1 MGLVSE
7 LRRRNV
13 IRVAIAYAIAAWL
26 LIEVSA
32 TTFPMLRLPEWTA
45 TFVTVL
51 LLIGFPVAL
60 IIAWAFELTPE
71 GLKKE
76 SDVDRSESTTHITG
90 RKLDF
95 AIIGVLAIALVFFAS
110 THQWNSE
117 TDSAEIID
125 KSIAVLAFADLSP
138 EGNQE
143 YFSDGISEEILN
155 LLAKVP
161 ELRVISRSSAFSFK
175 GQNVDVPTM
184 AARLNVAH
192 VLEGSVRK
200 SGDQMRI
207 TAQLIEGATDTH
219 LWSETYDRELMD
231 VFAIQDE
238 IAVAVVEAL
247 KLTLLGEELKAT
259 ETNPE
264 VYALYLQGRHL
275 NNQGTVESLGQAET
289 LLKQTLETDP
299 RFAPAWVELGSVYRR
314 QASVLAIRPFDEGN
328 DLARHAIQKALELDP
343 EHGRAYAALAEVE
356 MIYDWDF
363 TAAFQHM
370 QQALAL
376 NPGDAFIVWN
386 AARLNFI
393 VGRLDEA
400 IELYRQSVAL
410 DPVSSRMHSALG
422 GALYK
427 AHRLEEAAESIQKA
441 LLLSSG
447 RRGAISLVRVLLA
460 QGDAPAALVAMEQ
473 VTSDFSRLW
482 GMALVQHALGDAGAS
497 DAALRAFIENWAAG
511 GAYQVA
517 EVYAFRGEID
527 HAFDWL
533 EHAYDN
539 RDGGLAFMLLDPL
552 LANLRDDSRWEPL
565 LNKVGLPY

>member
-1 MGLVSE
+1 
-7 LRRRNV
+7 
-13 IRVAIAYAIAAWL
+13 
-26 LIEVSA
+26 
-32 TTFPMLRLPEWTA
+32 
-45 TFVTVL
+45 
-51 LLIGFPVAL
+51 
-60 IIAWAFELTPE
+60 
-71 GLKKE
+71 
-76 SDVDRSESTTHITG
+76 
-90 RKLDF
+90 
-95 AIIGVLAIALVFFAS
+95 
-110 THQWNSE
+110 
-117 TDSAEIID
+117 
-125 KSIAVLAFADLSP
+125 
-138 EGNQE
+138 
-143 YFSDGISEEILN
+143 
-155 LLAKVP
+155 
-161 ELRVISRSSAFSFK
+161 
-175 GQNVDVPTM
+175 
-184 AARLNVAH
+184 
-192 VLEGSVRK
+192 
-200 SGDQMRI
+200 
-207 TAQLIEGATDTH
+207 
-219 LWSETYDRELMD
+219 
-231 VFAIQDE
+231 
-238 IAVAVVEAL
+238 
-247 KLTLLGEELKAT
+247 
-259 ETNPE
+259 
-264 VYALYLQGRHL
+264 
-275 NNQGTVESLGQAET
+275 
-289 LLKQTLETDP
+289 
-299 RFAPAWVELGSVYRR
+299 
-314 QASVLAIRPFDEGN
+314 
-328 DLARHAIQKALELDP
+328 
-343 EHGRAYAALAEVE
+343 

-376 NPGDAFIVWN
+376 NPGDVFIVWN

>member
-376 NPGDAFIVWN
+376 NPGDVFIVWN